1 MSDKLTRQTDAYR
14 FSNGSEEYF
23 IGDDLTDE
31 QLDQL
36 WDYFV
41 NGKTNQMSDWW
52 QDKPH
57 QIGYRLLLRLTRA
70 EANN

>member
-14 FSNGSEEYF
+14 FSNGPEEHF

-36 WDYFV
+36 WDYFI
-41 NGKTNQMSDWW
+41 NGKTNQMSNWW

-57 QIGYRLLLRLTRA
+57 QIGYRLLLRLARA